1 MTLAETPTT
10 HGKRADIQ
18 GMRAIAVLAV
28 LAFHAS
34 HALLPGGFIGVDVFF
49 VLSGY
54 LITQVLLRP
63 MEEKRFSI
71 RDFYRRRIR
80 RLYPALFTVLA
91 FTLIMGLAFFPPTL
105 LKELVKSQ
113 FFTTLFLSN
122 LAFAR
127 ETGYFDLQA
136 ELKPLLH
143 TWSLGVEEQFYL
155 LFPPILYV
163 LHRWGKRLLWPALG
177 LLALWSLWFSQTRL
191 AAHAEVSFYFPTS
204 RAFELLIGALCVGF
218 DRHVSLPVLA
228 QRLLSLA
235 GLAAI
240 AIGLVVINADS
251 PFPGL
256 LALLPC
262 LGAAALLVSPQ
273 GWANRALSWSPL
285 VRVGDISYSLYLWHW
300 PLLVFARFV
309 FPDASWV
316 IVLALVLSVIMAW
329 LSWRYIETPF
339 LKERPE
345 KRPLP
350 VWALGGAMMAASIAV
365 CLTVYYAGGLPQRFS
380 PQERVYLAAT
390 DDYNHDRS
398 KCHMRSDRPID
409 YDKLC
414 VYGAA
419 DVPASYAV
427 WGDSHGAE
435 LARALGE
442 RLTAKGASLKSIT
455 MSGCPATLSRR
466 AVCRQHNI
474 DTLAAMKAD
483 PHMQV
488 VILVGNL
495 HDDDAF
501 SRDAIKGME
510 HTALELKK
518 VGKRVIIVSPIPT
531 FDYDPPSKLALESRA
546 GHQPEAVGT
555 PRAYYEQRRGHIRDE
570 FIRFTAANDMT
581 AIRPDAIFCDTICHV
596 YRPGAGVLYF
606 NAGHLSLTGAGLL
619 ADEIE
624 RTLELQSAD

>member
-1 MTLAETPTT
+1 MTIAT

-34 HALLPGGFIGVDVFF
+34 HAVLPGGFIGVDVFF

-71 RDFYRRRIR
+71 REFYRRRIR

-163 LHRWGKRLLWPALG
+163 LHRWGKRLMWPALFA
-177 LLALWSLWFSQTRL
+177 LAIWSLWFSQTRL
-191 AAHAEVSFYFPTS
+191 AAHPEVSFYFPTS
-204 RAFELLIGALCVGF
+204 RAFELLIGALCVAI
-218 DRHVSLPVLA
+218 DRHVSMPVIA
-228 QRLLSLA
+228 QKILSLI

-240 AIGLVVINADS
+240 ATGFIVISADS

-262 LGAAALLVSPQ
+262 LGTAALLVSPQ
-273 GWANRALSWSPL
+273 GWANRLLSWAPL
-285 VRVGDISYSLYLWHW
+285 VRIGDISYSLYLWHW
-300 PLLVFARFV
+300 PLLVFTRFV
-309 FPDASWV
+309 FPDAPWMTV
-316 IVLALVLSVIMAW
+316 VALILSLGLAW

-339 LKERPE
+339 LRERPE

-350 VWALGGAMMAASIAV
+350 VWVFGGLAMAASIGL
-365 CLTVYYAGGLPQRFS
+365 CLCIYYAGGLPQRFS

-390 DDYNHDRS
+390 DDYNHDRNR
-398 KCHMRSDRPID
+398 CHMRSDRPLA

-414 VYGAA
+414 VYGAEG
-419 DVPASYAV
+419 VPASYAV

-435 LARALGE
+435 LAKVLGD

-455 MSGCPATLSRR
+455 MSGCPATLSRKP
-466 AVCRQHNI
+466 VCRQHNI
-474 DTLAAMKAD
+474 DTLAAMTAD
-483 PHMQV
+483 PNMRI

-495 HDDDAF
+495 HDDDAS
-501 SRDAIKGME
+501 SRAAIQGME
-510 HTALELKK
+510 HTALELQKA
-518 VGKRVIIVSPIPT
+518 GKQVVIVYPIPT

-546 GHQPEAVGT
+546 GHAPETIGT
-555 PRAYYEQRRGHIRDE
+555 PRAAYEKRRGHIRDE
-570 FIRFTAANDMT
+570 FARFTAAHDMT
-581 AIRPDAIFCDTICHV
+581 GIRTDKIFCDTICHI
-596 YRPGAGVLYF
+596 YAPGKGVLYF

-624 RTLELQSAD
+624 RTLEIRP

>member
-1 MTLAETPTT
+1 MTITT

-34 HALLPGGFIGVDVFF
+34 HALLPGGFAGVDVFF

-91 FTLIMGLAFFPPTL
+91 FTLVMGLAFFPPTL

-163 LHRWGKRLLWPALG
+163 LHRWAKRLLWPVLG

-191 AAHAEVSFYFPTS
+191 AAHPEVAFYFPTS
-204 RAFELLIGALCVGF
+204 RAFELLIGALCVGI

-228 QRLLSLA
+228 QRIL
-235 GLAAI
+235 GI
-240 AIGLVVINADS
+240 IGLVAIALGFVLINADS

-273 GWANRALSWSPL
+273 GWANRWLAVRPL

-309 FPDASWV
+309 FPDASWA
-316 IVLALVLSVIMAW
+316 IVGALVLSVGMAW

-339 LKERPE
+339 LKEQPQTRPI
-345 KRPLP
+345 PI
-350 VWALGGAMMAASIAV
+350 WAFGGSLMAASIAV
-365 CLTVYYAGGLPQRFS
+365 CLCVYYADGLPQRFS
-380 PQERVYLAAT
+380 PTERTYLAAT
-390 DDYNHDRS
+390 DDYNHDRNR
-398 KCHMRSDRPID
+398 CHMRSDRPLAYAD
-409 YDKLC
+409 LC
-414 VYGAA
+414 VYGAK

-435 LARALGE
+435 LAKALGE
-442 RLTAKGASLKSIT
+442 RLSAQGASLKSIT
-455 MSGCPATLSRR
+455 MSGCR
-466 AVCRQHNI
+466 ASLPGSKPVCRQHNI
-474 DTLAAMKAD
+474 DTMAAVKAD
-483 PHMQV
+483 ANMRT

-495 HDDDAF
+495 HDDDTIT
-501 SRDAIKGME
+501 RDTIKGME
-510 HTALELKK
+510 QSALELQQA
-518 VGKRVIIVSPIPT
+518 GKQVVIIFPIPT
-531 FDYDPPSKLALESRA
+531 FEFDPPSDLALKARSGHAPETVGTSRALYESR
-546 GHQPEAVGT
+546 
-555 PRAYYEQRRGHIRDE
+555 RKYILDE
-570 FIRFTAANDMT
+570 FERFTQANNII
-581 AIRPDAIFCDTICHV
+581 AVRPATIFCDTICHV
-596 YRPGAGVLYF
+596 YRPGKGVLYF

-619 ADEIE
+619 ADEIQ
-624 RTLELQSAD
+624 RTLEMQSSD

>member
-1 MTLAETPTT
+1 MATTETPLV

-18 GMRAIAVLAV
+18 GMRAIAVVAV

-34 HALLPGGFIGVDVFF
+34 HAMLPGGFIGVDIFF

-54 LITQVLLRP
+54 LITQILLRP

-71 RDFYRRRIR
+71 REFYRRRIR

-91 FTLIMGLAFFPPTL
+91 FTMVLGLAFFPPTL

-163 LHRWGKRLLWPALG
+163 LHRWAKRLMWPALG
-177 LLALWSLWFSQTRL
+177 MLALWSLWFSQTRL
-191 AAHAEVSFYFPTS
+191 AGHPEVSFFFPTS
-204 RAFELLIGALCVGF
+204 RAFELLIGALCVGL
-218 DRHVSLPVLA
+218 DRRLTLPPIV
-228 QRLLSLA
+228 QKGLSLA

-240 AIGLVVINADS
+240 IIGFGVITEESA
-251 PFPGL
+251 FPGL

-262 LGAAALLVSPQ
+262 LGTAALLVSPQ
-273 GWANRALSWSPL
+273 GWGNRLLSWSPL
-285 VRVGDISYSLYLWHW
+285 VKVGDISYSLYLWHW

-309 FPDASWV
+309 FPDAPWV
-316 IVLALVLSVIMAW
+316 IALALILSVVMAW
-329 LSWRYIETPF
+329 LSWRYIESPF
-339 LKERPE
+339 LAPTQ
-345 KRPLP
+345 KRALP
-350 VWALGGAMMAASIAV
+350 VWAFGGVAMAASIGL
-365 CLTVYYAGGLPQRFS
+365 CLCIYYAGGLPQRFS

-390 DDYNHDRS
+390 DDYNHDRN
-398 KCHMRSDRPID
+398 KCHMRSDRPVAYKD
-409 YDKLC
+409 TC
-414 VYGAA
+414 VYGTAEAA
-419 DVPASYAV
+419 PSYAV

-435 LARALGE
+435 LAKVLGE
-442 RLTAKGASLKSIT
+442 RLGKKGQSLKSIT
-455 MSGCPATLSRR
+455 MSGCPATLSRKP
-466 AVCRQHNI
+466 VCRQHNI
-474 DTLAAMKAD
+474 DTLAAMTAD
-483 PHMQV
+483 PNMQT

-495 HDDDAF
+495 HDDDAA
-501 SRDAIKGME
+501 SRATIKGME
-510 HTALELKK
+510 QTALELKK
-518 VGKRVIIVSPIPT
+518 AGKQVVIVYPIPT

-546 GHQPEAVGT
+546 GRAPEAVGT
-555 PRAYYEQRRGHIRDE
+555 PHSHYEARRGHIRDE
-570 FIRFTAANDMT
+570 FARFTDVNNMVG
-581 AIRPDAIFCDTICHV
+581 IRSDAIFCDTICHV

-624 RTLELQSAD
+624 RTLEMQS

>member
-1 MTLAETPTT
+1 MTAINTPAAHT
-10 HGKRADIQ
+10 KRADIQ
-18 GMRAIAVLAV
+18 GMRAIAVLGV

-34 HALLPGGFIGVDVFF
+34 HSILPGGFIGVDVFF

-63 MEEKRFSI
+63 MAEKRFSI
-71 RDFYRRRIR
+71 REFYRRRIR

-91 FTLIMGLAFFPPTL
+91 FTMVMGLAFFPPTL

-122 LAFAR
+122 FAFAR

-163 LHRWGKRLLWPALG
+163 LHRWAKRLMWPALG
-177 LLALWSLWFSQTRL
+177 LLALWSLWCSQTRL
-191 AAHAEVSFYFPTS
+191 TGHPEVSFFFPTS
-204 RAFELLIGALCVGF
+204 RAFELLIGALCVGI
-218 DRHVSLPVLA
+218 DRRLSLPPIV
-228 QRLLSLA
+228 QKCLSLA
-235 GLAAI
+235 GLAA
-240 AIGLVVINADS
+240 LVTGFIVINEEAA
-251 PFPGL
+251 FPGL
-256 LALLPC
+256 LAVVPC
-262 LGAAALLVSPQ
+262 LGTAALLVSPQ
-273 GWANRALSWSPL
+273 GWTNRWLSVAPL
-285 VRVGDISYSLYLWHW
+285 TRVGDISYSLYLWHW
-300 PLLVFARFV
+300 PLLVFTRFV
-309 FPDASWV
+309 FPDMPWMIV
-316 IVLALVLSVIMAW
+316 IALSVSGGLAW

-339 LKERPE
+339 LKPTQ

-350 VWALGGAMMAASIAV
+350 IWAFGGLAMAASIGL
-365 CLTVYYAGGLPQRFS
+365 CLCIYYAGGLPQRFS

-390 DDYNHDRS
+390 DDYNHDRN
-398 KCHMRSDRPID
+398 KCHMRSDRPMA

-419 DVPASYAV
+419 EVPASYAV

-435 LARALGE
+435 LAKMLGE
-442 RLTAKGASLKSIT
+442 RLTAKGQSLKSIT
-455 MSGCPATLSRR
+455 MSGCPATLSRK

-474 DTLAAMKAD
+474 DTLAAVKAD
-483 PHMQV
+483 PNMQTI
-488 VILVGNL
+488 ILVGNL
-495 HDDDAF
+495 HDDNAS
-501 SRDAIKGME
+501 SREAILGME

-518 VGKRVIIVSPIPT
+518 AGKQVVIVFPIPT

-546 GHQPEAVGT
+546 GHAPETIGT
-555 PRAYYEQRRGHIRDE
+555 PRAGYEQRRGHIRDE

-581 AIRPDAIFCDTICHV
+581 TIRPDTLFCDTICHV
-596 YRPGAGVLYF
+596 YRSGEGVLYF

-624 RTLELQSAD
+624 RTLEMQSAD

>member
-1 MTLAETPTT
+1 MTLADTPTT

-63 MEEKRFSI
+63 MEETRFSI

-91 FTLIMGLAFFPPTL
+91 FTLIMGLVFFPPTL

-163 LHRWGKRLLWPALG
+163 LHRWAKRFMWPALG

-191 AAHAEVSFYFPTS
+191 ASHAEVSFYFPTS
-204 RAFELLIGALCVGF
+204 RAFELLIGALCVGI
-218 DRHVSLPVLA
+218 DRHISLPLLA
-228 QRLLSLA
+228 QRILSVL
-235 GLAAI
+235 GLALI
-240 AIGLVVINADS
+240 TIGFIVINAES
-251 PFPGL
+251 PFPGG

-262 LGAAALLVSPQ
+262 LGAAALLISPQ
-273 GWANRALSWSPL
+273 GWANRWLAIPPL

-309 FPDASWV
+309 FPDAPWA
-316 IVLALVLSVIMAW
+316 IVAALALSFAMAW

-339 LKERPE
+339 LKDQPQ
-345 KRPLP
+345 KRPIP
-350 VWALGGAMMAASIAV
+350 IWAMGGAMMAASIAV

-390 DDYNHDRS
+390 DDYNHDRN

-414 VYGAA
+414 TYGA
-419 DVPASYAV
+419 DNVPASYAV

-442 RLTAKGASLKSIT
+442 RLTAKGQSLKSIT
-455 MSGCPATLSRR
+455 MSGCPATLSRK

-474 DTLAAMKAD
+474 DTLAAMIAD

-518 VGKRVIIVSPIPT
+518 AGKQVIIVSPIPT
-531 FDYDPPSKLALESRA
+531 FDYDPPSKLALESRVHHA
-546 GHQPEAVGT
+546 PETVGT
-555 PRAYYEQRRGHIRDE
+555 SHDAYEQRRGHIRDE

-581 AIRPDAIFCDTICHV
+581 TIRPDAIFCDSICHV

>member
-1 MTLAETPTT
+1 MTSTT

-18 GMRAIAVLAV
+18 GMRAVPVLAV
-28 LAFHAS
+28 VAFHAS
-34 HALLPGGFIGVDVFF
+34 HAVLHGGVIGVDIFF

-71 RDFYRRRIR
+71 REFYRRRIR

-91 FTLIMGLAFFPPTL
+91 FTTVMGLAFFPPTL

-163 LHRWGKRLLWPALG
+163 LHRWGKRLMWPALFA
-177 LLALWSLWFSQTRL
+177 LAIWSLWFSQTRL
-191 AAHAEVSFYFPTS
+191 AAHPEVSFYFPTS
-204 RAFELLIGALCVGF
+204 RAFELLIGALCVAI
-218 DRHVSLPVLA
+218 DRHVSLPVPA
-228 QRLLSLA
+228 QRALSLA

-240 AIGLVVINADS
+240 VLGLVLINADS

-262 LGAAALLVSPQ
+262 LGTAALLVSPQ
-273 GWANRALSWSPL
+273 GWANRLLSWPPL
-285 VRVGDISYSLYLWHW
+285 VRIGDISYSLYLWHW
-300 PLLVFARFV
+300 PLLVFTRFV
-309 FPDASWV
+309 FPDAPWMTV
-316 IVLALVLSVIMAW
+316 VALILSLGLAW

-339 LKERPE
+339 LRERPE

-350 VWALGGAMMAASIAV
+350 VWVFGGLAMAASIGL
-365 CLTVYYAGGLPQRFS
+365 CLCIYYAGGLPQRFS
-380 PQERVYLAAT
+380 PQERVYLEAT
-390 DDYNHDRS
+390 NDYNHDRNR
-398 KCHMRSDRPID
+398 CHMRSDRPLA

-414 VYGAA
+414 VYGAEG
-419 DVPASYAV
+419 VPASYAV

-435 LARALGE
+435 LAKVLGE
-442 RLTAKGASLKSIT
+442 RLTARGASLKSIT
-455 MSGCPATLSRR
+455 MSGCPATLSRKP
-466 AVCRQHNI
+466 VCRQHNI
-474 DTLAAMKAD
+474 DTLAAMTAD

-495 HDDDAF
+495 HDDDAS
-501 SRDAIKGME
+501 SRAAIKGME

-518 VGKRVIIVSPIPT
+518 AGKHVVIVYPIPT

-546 GHQPEAVGT
+546 GHAPETIGS
-555 PRAYYEQRRGHIRDE
+555 PRAAYEKKRGHIRDE
-570 FIRFTAANDMT
+570 FARFTAAHDMT
-581 AIRPDAIFCDTICHV
+581 GIRTDKIFCDAVCHI
-596 YRPGAGVLYF
+596 YAPGKGVLYF

-624 RTLELQSAD
+624 RTLETQS

>member
-1 MTLAETPTT
+1 MTPADTPAA

-18 GMRAIAVLAV
+18 GMRAIAVLGV
-28 LAFHAS
+28 IAFHAA
-34 HALLPGGFIGVDVFF
+34 HALLPGGFAGVDVFF

-54 LITQVLLRP
+54 LITKVLLRP
-63 MEEKRFSI
+63 MAEKRFSI

-91 FTLIMGLAFFPPTL
+91 FTLLMGLAFFPPTL

-163 LHRWGKRLLWPALG
+163 LHRWAKRIMWPAL
-177 LLALWSLWFSQTRL
+177 LALALWSLWFSQTRL
-191 AAHAEVSFYFPTS
+191 SGHPEVAFYFPTS
-204 RAFELLIGALCVGF
+204 RAFELLIGALCVGI
-218 DRHVSLPVLA
+218 DRYLT
-228 QRLLSLA
+228 LSALTQKILSVA
-235 GLAAI
+235 GLVMI
-240 AIGLVVINADS
+240 ALSFLLINEET

-262 LGAAALLVSPQ
+262 LGTAALLVSPQ
-273 GWANRALSWSPL
+273 GWAARLLVLRPL

-309 FPDASWV
+309 FPNNPWILIA
-316 IVLALVLSVIMAW
+316 ALLLSGLMAW

-339 LKERPE
+339 LKDRPQ

-350 VWALGGAMMAASIAV
+350 IWAYGGAMMAASIGL
-365 CLTVYYAGGLPQRFS
+365 CLCVYYAGGLPQRFS
-380 PQERVYLAAT
+380 PQERLYLAAT
-390 DDYNHDRS
+390 EDYNHDR
-398 KCHMRSDRPID
+398 KNCHMQSDRPLA

-414 VYGAA
+414 TYGATG
-419 DVPASYAV
+419 VPASYAV

-435 LARALGE
+435 LAKVLGE
-442 RLTAKGASLKSIT
+442 RLTAKGAGLKSIT
-455 MSGCPATLSRR
+455 MSGCPATLSRKP
-466 AVCRQHNI
+466 VCRQHNI
-474 DTLAAMKAD
+474 DTLAAIKAD
-483 PHMQV
+483 PHMRT

-495 HDDDAF
+495 HDDDAS
-501 SRDAIKGME
+501 SREAIKGME
-510 HTALELKK
+510 RTALELKAA
-518 VGKRVIIVSPIPT
+518 GKQVVIVAPIPT

-546 GHQPEAVGT
+546 GHAPETVGAT
-555 PRAYYEQRRGHIRDE
+555 HANYEDRRGHIRDE
-570 FIRFTAANDMT
+570 FVRFTGANDMVS
-581 AIRPDAIFCDTICHV
+581 IRPDRIFCDTICHI

-624 RTLELQSAD
+624 RTLEMQS